1 MGLDSVEL
9 VLRTEDEF
17 GITFSDEE
25 AAAAITVGELYDLV
39 LSKIEATPGCL
50 TSKAFYLTR
59 RALMECF
66 GAPRRSIRPST
77 QLEPFLPEETRRKL
91 WGKLQEEISL
101 RIPGLRLPDRHRQ
114 RFYTSG
120 LVFGVLTTL
129 LLIGLALYSG
139 VSGVVVSVLGFF
151 GWIGVTVCCT
161 KLIFRVNR
169 SLELDLP
176 ADTAGELSRVVL
188 SLNQEYFVD
197 QQNKGILTSDLVWEK
212 LVDLICDQLQVGR
225 DEVVPN
231 AKFVDDLGVC

>member
-1 MGLDSVEL
+1 
-9 VLRTEDEF
+9 
-17 GITFSDEE
+17 
-25 AAAAITVGELYDLV
+25 
-39 LSKIEATPGCL
+39 
-50 TSKAFYLTR
+50 
-59 RALMECF
+59 
-66 GAPRRSIRPST
+66 
-77 QLEPFLPEETRRKL
+77 
-91 WGKLQEEISL
+91 
-101 RIPGLRLPDRHRQ
+101 
-114 RFYTSG
+114 
-120 LVFGVLTTL
+120 VFGVLTTL

-139 VSGVVVSVLGFF
+139 VSGVVVSFLGFF

-197 QQNKGILTSDLVWEK
+197 QQDKGILTSDLVWEK